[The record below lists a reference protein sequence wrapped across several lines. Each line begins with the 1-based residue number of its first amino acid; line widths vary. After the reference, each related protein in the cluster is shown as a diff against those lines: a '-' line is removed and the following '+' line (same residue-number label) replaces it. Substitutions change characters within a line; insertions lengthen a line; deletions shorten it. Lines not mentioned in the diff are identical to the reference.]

1 MKNTS
6 NMHLP
11 DNQRYG
17 KDNHKFDISQSIP
30 YINQKLRDKL
40 NSDAKKIL
48 ATLEEYGAMSKGMLK
63 YCAIR
68 DNQRLKASLDLLII
82 EGYVVSVGKQKNYN
96 GLGERHAEYF
106 DLANREVNPSNS
118 MYYGCVK

>member
-11 DNQRYG
+11 DNQRHG
-17 KDNHKFDISQSIP
+17 KDNHKFDISQSRP
-30 YINQKLRDKL
+30 YINQRFRDKL

-63 YCAIR
+63 YFVIR

-82 EGYVVSVGKQKNYN
+82 EGYVVSVGKKKNYN
-96 GLGERHAEYF
+96 GLGERSAEYF
-106 DLANREVNPSNS
+106 DLANRKVNPSNS

>member
-11 DNQRYG
+11 ENQRRS
-17 KDNHKFDISQSIP
+17 KDNHKFDICQSIP
-30 YINQKLRDKL
+30 YINQRFRDKL

-48 ATLEEYGAMSKGMLK
+48 AMLEEYGAMSKGMLK
-63 YCAIR
+63 YCTIK
-68 DNQRLKASLDLLII
+68 DTQRLKASLDLLII

-96 GLGERHAEYF
+96 GLGSRHAEYF
-106 DLANREVNPSNS
+106 DLANRKVNPLKS
-118 MYYGCVK
+118 MYYGHVK

>member
-17 KDNHKFDISQSIP
+17 KDNHKFDISQSRP
-30 YINQKLRDKL
+30 YINQRFRDKL

-63 YCAIR
+63 YFVIR
-68 DNQRLKASLDLLII
+68 DNQLLKASLDLLII

-106 DLANREVNPSNS
+106 DLANRKVNPSKS
-118 MYYGCVK
+118 MYYGHIK

>member
-17 KDNHKFDISQSIP
+17 KDNHKFDISQSRP
-30 YINQKLRDKL
+30 YINQRFRDKL

-63 YCAIR
+63 YFVTR

-96 GLGERHAEYF
+96 GLSERSAEYF
-106 DLANREVNPSNS
+106 DLANRKVNPSKS
-118 MYYGCVK
+118 MYYGHVK